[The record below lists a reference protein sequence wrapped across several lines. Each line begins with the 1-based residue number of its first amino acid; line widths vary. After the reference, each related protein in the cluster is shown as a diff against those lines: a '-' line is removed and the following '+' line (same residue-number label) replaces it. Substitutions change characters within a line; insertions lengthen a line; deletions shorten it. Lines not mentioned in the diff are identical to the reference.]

1 MTQDKN
7 QTINFEDAM
16 SELEKIVNALETGQT
31 SLEDSVKAYE
41 RGMELRAICEKR
53 LKEATL
59 KIDKVTKVNDDG
71 AVDTVALDPDTLE
84 EQTA

>member
-84 EQTA
+84 EHTA